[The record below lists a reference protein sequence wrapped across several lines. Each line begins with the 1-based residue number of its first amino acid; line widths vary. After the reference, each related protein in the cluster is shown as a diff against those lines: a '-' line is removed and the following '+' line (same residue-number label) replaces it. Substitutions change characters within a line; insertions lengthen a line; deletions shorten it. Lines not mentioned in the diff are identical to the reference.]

1 MSSSIICGRYV
12 ICEAGADAQT
22 SRVIS
27 DGAVF
32 QRDGVIEAVG
42 SYDDIKSA
50 HQADEELG
58 GPGFVVMPGLVNA
71 HHHGRGVTTFQ
82 MGCID
87 DCLETWILSGWGRR
101 PYDHYLMTLYT
112 AIQMIESGTTTTMY
126 NHSLTPAS
134 GLADDVAEVLRGF
147 DAAGMRTAF
156 SVSFRE
162 RNRVVYQ
169 DDAQFIAALPS
180 DLAGSLR
187 QFLSAVNLSEEEYFS
202 LFRSLHERYAG
213 QPDSR
218 VTVLLSPSNVHW
230 VSDDFLLRTKEEAA
244 RTNAAIHIHLV
255 ESLYQ
260 KEYGLRTWGHT
271 PVEHLNA
278 LGFLGPEVSC
288 AHCVWLTEQDIDV
301 IAQAGATVCHNPS
314 SNLRLKNGIAPV
326 NAMLAR
332 GVNVALGTDSTA
344 INDDDDM
351 VQEMRLAAK
360 LHRQPGLERPAL
372 TSHQALRMATAN
384 AARPTSLQDKIGTL
398 ETGRFADLVLLD
410 LDAIT
415 GPYMEAGTDIVDTL
429 LYRGKASHVDTVMI
443 QGEVVVRDGVFIK
456 MDKAEVL
463 REIKEQ
469 FSRPV
474 EGQAL
479 EARRLVQGL
488 SPFVQEFYKDWGKAE
503 MAPHYGYNSRV

>member
-1 MSSSIICGRYV
+1 MSTSIIRGKYV
-12 ICEAGADAQT
+12 ICEAGVDAES

-42 SYDDIKSA
+42 AYDEIKLA

-71 HHHGRGVTTFQ
+71 HHHGRGVSTFQ

-112 AIQMIESGTTTTMY
+112 AIQQIESGTTTTMY
-126 NHSLTPAS
+126 NHAQTPAK
-134 GLADDVAEVLRGF
+134 GLADDVSEVLRGF
-147 DAAGMRTAF
+147 AASGMRTAF
-156 SVSFRE
+156 SVYFRD

-169 DDAQFIAALPS
+169 DDDQFMSNLPG

-187 QFLSAVNLSEEEYFS
+187 QFLAAVDLSEEEYFS
-202 LFRSLHERYAG
+202 VYQSLRQQYSNKPE
-213 QPDSR
+213 SR
-218 VTVLLSPSNVHW
+218 VTVLLSPSNVQW
-230 VSDDFLLRTKEEAA
+230 VSDDFLLRTKEEAGK
-244 RTNAAIHIHLV
+244 TGAAIHIHLV

-260 KEYGLRTWGHT
+260 KEYGMRTWGHT
-271 PVEHLNA
+271 PVEHLNT

-288 AHCVWLTEQDIDV
+288 AHSVWLTNQDIDLM
-301 IAQAGATVCHNPS
+301 AQTGTTACHNPS

-326 NAMLAR
+326 NAMLGK

-344 INDDDDM
+344 LNDDDDLI
-351 VQEMRLAAK
+351 QEMRLAAK
-360 LHRQPGLERPAL
+360 LHRQPRMDMPAL
-372 TSHQALRMATAN
+372 SSHQALRLATAN

-398 ETGRFADLVLLD
+398 EPGRFADLVLLD
-410 LDAIT
+410 LDAMTEPYTDT
-415 GPYMEAGTDIVDTL
+415 GIDVVDLL

-443 QGEVVVRDGVFIK
+443 QGEVVVRDGTFIK

-469 FSRPV
+469 FARPV

-479 EARRLVQGL
+479 EAKKLAQGL
-488 SPFVQEFYKDWGKAE
+488 TPFVKEFYKDWGKAE
-503 MAPHYGYNSRV
+503 VTPHYGYNSRV

>member
-1 MSSSIICGRYV
+1 MSTSIIRGGYV
-12 ICEAGADAQT
+12 ICEAGVDAGS

-32 QRDGVIEAVG
+32 QRDGIIKAVG
-42 SYDDIKSA
+42 AYDDIKAA

-58 GPGFVVMPGLVNA
+58 GPGYLVMPGLVNA
-71 HHHGRGVTTFQ
+71 HHHGRGVSTFQ

-126 NHSLTPAS
+126 NHAQTPAT
-134 GLADDVAEVLRGF
+134 GLADDVSEVLRGF
-147 DAAGMRTAF
+147 AAAGMRTAF
-156 SVSFRE
+156 SVYFRE

-169 DDAQFIAALPS
+169 DDDQFISGLPG

-187 QFLSAVNLSEEEYFS
+187 QFLAAVDLSEEEYFS
-202 LFRSLHERYAG
+202 VFEGLHQEYSKK
-213 QPDSR
+213 PDSR
-218 VTVLLSPSNVHW
+218 VTVLLSPSNVQW
-230 VSDDFLLRTKEEAA
+230 VSDDFLLRTKKEAA
-244 RTNAAIHIHLV
+244 RTGAPIHIHLV

-271 PVEHLNA
+271 PIEHLNN

-288 AHCVWLTEQDIDV
+288 AHSVWLTDQDID
-301 IAQAGATVCHNPS
+301 IMAGTGTTACHNPS

-326 NAMLAR
+326 NAMLEK
-332 GVNVALGTDSTA
+332 GMNVALGTDSTS

-360 LHRQPGLERPAL
+360 LHRQPKMDMPAL
-372 TSHQALRMATAN
+372 NSHQALRLATAN
-384 AARPTSLQDKIGTL
+384 AARPTSLQDKIGTI
-398 ETGRFADLVLLD
+398 EPGRFADLVLLD
-410 LDAIT
+410 LNAMTEPYSDAGI
-415 GPYMEAGTDIVDTL
+415 DVVDML

-443 QGEVVVRDGVFIK
+443 QGEVVVRNGTFIK

-463 REIKEQ
+463 REIKDQ
-469 FSRPV
+469 FARPV

-479 EARRLVQGL
+479 EAKKLAQGL
-488 SPFVQEFYKDWGKAE
+488 TPFVQEFYKDWGKGDNT
-503 MAPHYGYNSRV
+503 PHYDYNGRV

>member
-1 MSSSIICGRYV
+1 MSTSIIRGKYV
-12 ICEAGADAQT
+12 ICEAGVDAQT
-22 SRVIS
+22 SKVIS

-42 SYDDIKSA
+42 SYDEIKSA
-50 HQADEELG
+50 HQTDEELG
-58 GPGFVVMPGLVNA
+58 GPGFLVMPGLVNA
-71 HHHGRGVTTFQ
+71 HHHGRGVSTFQ

-101 PYDHYLMTLYT
+101 PHDHYLMTLYT
-112 AIQMIESGTTTTMY
+112 AIQQIESGTTTTMY
-126 NHSLTPAS
+126 NHAQTPAS
-134 GLADDVAEVLRGF
+134 GLENDVAEVLRGF
-147 DAAGMRTAF
+147 ADAGMRTAF
-156 SVSFRE
+156 SVYFRG

-169 DDAQFIAALPS
+169 DDEQFISNLPG
-180 DLAGSLR
+180 DLAESLR
-187 QFLSAVNLSEEEYFS
+187 RFLAAVDLSEEEYFS
-202 LFRSLHERYAG
+202 VFRSLHQEYSGR
-213 QPDSR
+213 PDSR
-218 VTVLLSPSNVHW
+218 VTVLLSPSNVQW

-244 RTNAAIHIHLV
+244 RSDAAIHIHLV

-260 KEYGLRTWGHT
+260 KEFGLRTWGHT
-271 PVEHLNA
+271 PVEHLKT

-288 AHCVWLTEQDIDV
+288 AHSVWLTDEDID
-301 IAQAGATVCHNPS
+301 IMAQTGATVCHNPS

-326 NAMLAR
+326 NAMLAK

-344 INDDDDM
+344 LNDDDDM

-360 LHRQPGLERPAL
+360 LHRQPGLDQPGL
-372 TSHQALRMATAN
+372 NSHQALRLATAN

-398 ETGRFADLVLLD
+398 EPGRFADLVLLD
-410 LDAIT
+410 LEAMT
-415 GPYMEAGTDIVDTL
+415 EPYMDAGTDVVDTL

-443 QGEVVVRDGVFIK
+443 QGEVVVRNGTFIK

-474 EGQAL
+474 EGRAL
-479 EARRLVQGL
+479 EARKLVQGL
-488 SPFVQEFYKDWGKAE
+488 TPFVQEFYKDWGKAE
-503 MAPHYGYNSRV
+503 IAPHYGYNSRV